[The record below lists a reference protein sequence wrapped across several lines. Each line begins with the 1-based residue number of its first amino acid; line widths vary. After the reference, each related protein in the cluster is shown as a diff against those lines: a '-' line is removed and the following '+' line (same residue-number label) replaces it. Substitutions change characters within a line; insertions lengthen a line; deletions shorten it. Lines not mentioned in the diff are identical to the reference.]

1 MIVGIDLGTT
11 NSLIGTFRDGKPVLF
26 PNALGDFL
34 TPSVVNIA
42 GDGGTLVGAGARDKL
57 IVSPEATVG
66 DFKRW
71 MGSSRETALG
81 GRALRAEQLSA
92 LVLKSLI
99 ADAEAA
105 TGARVLEAVISVPAY
120 FSDAQRQATKLAG
133 ELAGIKVERLI
144 NEPTAAALAYG
155 LGEKKRDGGRFLV
168 FDLGGGTL
176 DVSIIEMFEGVVEVR
191 ASAGDNYLGGN
202 DFLDLLVAAAIKDLG
217 LSDLGA
223 ADAAQLRRR
232 VEAAKRL
239 LSRQQRAGFEASIG
253 GRDVSWSIDEARFAE
268 LATPLIDRMRAP
280 LERALRDTN
289 LSSSEIEE
297 VVLVGGASR
306 MPLVARMVTRLTGK
320 LPLRH
325 VDPDQA
331 IALGAV
337 IASGLKA
344 RDIALE
350 EVILTD
356 VCPYTL
362 GTDVVRRDSQGQV
375 HTGYLLPIIQRN
387 SSVPISREEEIWP
400 IAEDQTAIHFGIFQ
414 GENPIADKNVKLGEL
429 RVAIPPGKKREDRGV
444 LLRYTYDVNGIL
456 QVTATVKATG
466 EKHEM
471 VLEQRPGALSA
482 EAIRERLAAIAH
494 LKIHPRDVQ
503 ENLALLARAE
513 RLFEELL
520 VHRAQLQD
528 MIIEFKSVL
537 DRQDVR
543 HIDRVRRE
551 LTTTLDHLEGSG

>member
-1 MIVGIDLGTT
+1 
-11 NSLIGTFRDGKPVLF
+11 
-26 PNALGDFL
+26 
-34 TPSVVNIA
+34 
-42 GDGGTLVGAGARDKL
+42 
-57 IVSPEATVG
+57 
-66 DFKRW
+66 
-71 MGSSRETALG
+71 
-81 GRALRAEQLSA
+81 
-92 LVLKSLI
+92 
-99 ADAEAA
+99 
-105 TGARVLEAVISVPAY
+105 
-120 FSDAQRQATKLAG
+120 
-133 ELAGIKVERLI
+133 
-144 NEPTAAALAYG
+144 
-155 LGEKKRDGGRFLV
+155 
-168 FDLGGGTL
+168 
-176 DVSIIEMFEGVVEVR
+176 
-191 ASAGDNYLGGN
+191 
-202 DFLDLLVAAAIKDLG
+202 
-217 LSDLGA
+217 
-223 ADAAQLRRR
+223 
-232 VEAAKRL
+232 
-239 LSRQQRAGFEASIG
+239 
-253 GRDVSWSIDEARFAE
+253 
-268 LATPLIDRMRAP
+268 
-280 LERALRDTN
+280 
-289 LSSSEIEE
+289 
-297 VVLVGGASR
+297 VLVGGASR

-362 GTDVVRRDSQGQV
+362 GTDVVRRDSQGQA

-400 IAEDQTAIHFGIFQ
+400 IEDAQTAIHFGIFQ
-414 GENPIADKNVKLGEL
+414 GENPIADKNVRLGEL

-456 QVTATVKATG
+456 QVTATVKATS

-482 EAIRERLAAIAH
+482 GEIRGRLAAIAH

-528 MIIEFKSVL
+528 MIIEFKGVL
-537 DRQDVR
+537 ERQDVR
-543 HIDRVRRE
+543 QIDRIRQE
-551 LTTTLDHLEGSG
+551 LSKALDRLEGSA